1 MIRPRHVPSALLV
14 SVTLLITPAVLADTD
29 PPRPCLADA
38 KKLCPGVKPGHGAI
52 LICLEKKAE
61 QVSDVCKESVQAKA
75 QAIYDA
81 CKLDKDNFCPKVE
94 PGEGR
99 ILQCLGQH
107 EAQMSPECK
116 AVWSK
121 GKTSKAKAEA
131 QAK

>member
-1 MIRPRHVPSALLV
+1 MRASANRKGRSLASRPQCWHVFCRDDSRCRMGDDV
-14 SVTLLITPAVLADTD
+14 
-29 PPRPCLADA
+29 
-38 KKLCPGVKPGHGAI
+38 KKLGPGVKPGHGAI

-61 QVSDVCKESVQAKA
+61 QVSDACKESVQAKA
-75 QAIYDA
+75 QAVYDA
-81 CKLDKDNFCPKVE
+81 CKLDKDNFCPKAE

-116 AVWSK
+116 TVWSK
-121 GKTSKAKAEA
+121 VKTAKAKAEA